1 VPWPAEQ
8 ATRTAEDVRAAVAAY
23 RGYAFNLD
31 DIIWEYPALGDTVRV
46 SVGVA
51 SGAPGDDAA
60 GLLAAA
66 DAALAE
72 AAADGDRVVVASV

>member
-1 VPWPAEQ
+1 
-8 ATRTAEDVRAAVAAY
+8 
-23 RGYAFNLD
+23 
-31 DIIWEYPALGDTVRV
+31 
-46 SVGVA
+46 VA

-60 GLLAAA
+60 RLLAAA